1 MKNFILIEPTNVK
14 IIYARN
20 LLLTLCTA
28 VKLQLKGWT
37 SLLKY
42 SVKNLIWNHP
52 HESQRFGFSAREDKG
67 DREGILHT
75 YPIP

>member
-28 VKLQLKGWT
+28 VKLAIKR
-37 SLLKY
+37 
-42 SVKNLIWNHP
+42 VD
-52 HESQRFGFSAREDKG
+52 ESIKVFC
-67 DREGILHT
+67 
-75 YPIP
+75 